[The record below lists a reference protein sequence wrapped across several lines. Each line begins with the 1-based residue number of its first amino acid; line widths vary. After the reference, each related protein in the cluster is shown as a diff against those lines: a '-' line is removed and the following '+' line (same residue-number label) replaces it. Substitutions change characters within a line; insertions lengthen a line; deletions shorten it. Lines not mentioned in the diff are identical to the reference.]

1 MEVNQRKHVEMTKYA
16 KEYKE
21 KVHKGPSLSRKNF
34 GFSFPK
40 SFKTKS
46 GLPLKPV
53 FLSFFLFIVG
63 TFFFYMGTTLFLSK
77 KYSDSAP
84 SLILGILCII
94 PGSYYSF
101 SILQILR
108 GVSGYSFEQLDI
120 S

>member
-1 MEVNQRKHVEMTKYA
+1 MEINQRKSFDIDKHEEVRKDSRS
-16 KEYKE
+16 
-21 KVHKGPSLSRKNF
+21 GPSLSKKKF
-34 GFSFPK
+34 EFLSPK

-46 GLPLKPV
+46 GLPLKPI

-63 TFFFYMGTTLFLSK
+63 SFFFYIGTVLFLSK
-77 KYSDSAP
+77 KYSDSTP
-84 SLILGILCII
+84 SLLLGILCII

>member
-1 MEVNQRKHVEMTKYA
+1 MEISQRKHFEVDKH
-16 KEYKE
+16 E
-21 KVHKGPSLSRKNF
+21 KVRKEAHNGPSLSKKKI
-34 GFSFPK
+34 GFLSPK

-46 GLPLKPV
+46 GLPLKPI

-63 TFFFYMGTTLFLSK
+63 LFFFYIGMALFLSK
-77 KYSDSAP
+77 KYSDSTP
-84 SLILGILCII
+84 SLLLGILCII